1 MQKKSIRDGIC
12 NNIGEYA
19 KADNKHMKDY
29 DKKEFMHL
37 NYYDVNNLYGWK
49 MSQKLSLGGFKLVE
63 NRSQF
68 NKDVPENYNE
78 DSDERYFLK
87 FKVLYLEILA

>member
-1 MQKKSIRDGIC
+1 
-12 NNIGEYA
+12 
-19 KADNKHMKDY
+19 
-29 DKKEFMHL
+29 
-37 NYYDVNNLYGWK
+37 

-78 DSDERYFLK
+78 DSDERHFLK